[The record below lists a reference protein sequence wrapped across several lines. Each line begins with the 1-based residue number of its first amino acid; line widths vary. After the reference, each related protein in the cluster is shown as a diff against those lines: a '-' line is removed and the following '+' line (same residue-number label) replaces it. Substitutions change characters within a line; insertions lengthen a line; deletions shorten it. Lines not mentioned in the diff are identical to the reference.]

1 MRLFGLEAGEPWS
14 ACCAWTDLF
23 LFAIRAP
30 PPAIPR
36 YTGKS
41 HAFLLEYSMAAV
53 HRVDGDITSH
63 WLKRI
68 SRQEQDGF
76 CTTG

>member
-1 MRLFGLEAGEPWS
+1 MRLCVLETGELWS
-14 ACCAWTDLF
+14 ACRPWTDLF
-23 LFAIRAP
+23 LLVRSKHRRHAP
-30 PPAIPR
+30 GD
-36 YTGKS
+36 TGES
-41 HAFLLEYSMAAV
+41 HAFALEYSMAAV